1 MAFVVPRGDP
11 LTPRVALALDVDPGA
26 RVLRAVDL
34 AAYCAGE
41 QVFAAA
47 RAQAAEIVADARVA
61 YDAEMRRGYEDG
73 TEQAR
78 REAARHMAEQLART
92 DEFLASIEDK
102 LVGLVI
108 QATRRIV
115 EGFSERDRVV
125 HSVRNALA
133 MVRNQAQI
141 TAKVH
146 PDQLEFLLEQREAL
160 LASYPAVKLLDVVAD
175 SRLALGTC
183 IIESPIGKIEASID
197 GQLAA
202 LEGALQNIAMPR
214 PPRKEVHDVA
224 AL

>member
-1 MAFVVPRGDP
+1 
-11 LTPRVALALDVDPGA
+11 
-26 RVLRAVDL
+26 
-34 AAYCAGE
+34 
-41 QVFAAA
+41 
-47 RAQAAEIVADARVA
+47 
-61 YDAEMRRGYEDG
+61 
-73 TEQAR
+73 
-78 REAARHMAEQLART
+78 MAEQLART

-102 LVGLVI
+102 LVGLVL

-115 EGFSERDRVV
+115 EGFSERARVV
-125 HSVRNALA
+125 RSVRNALA